1 MGYTKELLDTSR
13 AIREDLERTCE
24 RARRQRLVAELL
36 CKQAAALRAQAST
49 LSTSPPLAKR
59 SVKA

>member
-13 AIREDLERTCE
+13 AIREDLERTLE
-24 RARRQRLVAELL
+24 RARRQRRVAELL
-36 CKQAAALRAQAST
+36 CKQAASLRAQASA
-49 LSTSPPLAKR
+49 LSTSPRLAKR